1 MNFNKENL
9 SNELEENTMDSNKT
23 MHRAPI
29 KKTLYYDEPTQV
41 KFFDF
46 DNEAS
51 CWTRG
56 IAYHDVVICGCCG
69 VTIKISE
76 FYDMAIETGFEEDPI
91 RVLDWIDINEKIK
104 GA

>member
-1 MNFNKENL
+1 
-9 SNELEENTMDSNKT
+9 MDSNKT
-23 MHRAPI
+23 IHRAPT

-51 CWTRG
+51 CWVGG

-69 VTIKISE
+69 ATVEISE
-76 FYDMAIETGFEEDPI
+76 LYDMAIETGFGEDPI
-91 RVLDWIDINEKIK
+91 KVLDWTDINEEIK

>member
-1 MNFNKENL
+1 MNFNTENL

-23 MHRAPI
+23 MPHAPT

-51 CWTRG
+51 SWVGG

-69 VTIKISE
+69 TTIEISE
-76 FYDMAIETGFEEDPI
+76 LYYMARETGLGKDPI
-91 RVLDWIDINEKIK
+91 KVLSWIDINEAIK

>member
-1 MNFNKENL
+1 MNFNTENL

-23 MHRAPI
+23 MPCAPT

-41 KFFDF
+41 QFFDF

-51 CWTRG
+51 CWTGG
-56 IAYHDVVICGCCG
+56 IAYHDIVICGCCG
-69 VTIKISE
+69 IAFKISE
-76 FYDMAIETGFEEDPI
+76 LYDMAIETGWGKDPI
-91 RVLDWIDINEKIK
+91 RVLNWIDISEEIK

>member
-1 MNFNKENL
+1 MSFNKENL

-23 MHRAPI
+23 MPCAPT

-51 CWTRG
+51 CWTGG

-69 VTIKISE
+69 ATIKISE
-76 FYDMAIETGFEEDPI
+76 LYDMARETGLVKAPI
-91 RVLDWIDINEKIK
+91 RVFDWIDISEEIK

>member
-1 MNFNKENL
+1 MNFNTENL
-9 SNELEENTMDSNKT
+9 SNELEDNTMDSNKT
-23 MHRAPI
+23 MPCAPT

-51 CWTRG
+51 CWTGG

-69 VTIKISE
+69 ATVEISE
-76 FYDMAIETGFEEDPI
+76 FYNMAEEIGFGEDPI
-91 RVLDWIDINEKIK
+91 KVLNWIDISEEIK